1 MKLVTVAEMRAIEK
15 EADAKGVSYAEMME
29 RAGLGIA
36 GIVQSFEWDLDDADE
51 QTVVGLVGSG
61 NNGGDALVALAALA
75 EDGWQAKA
83 YLAKPRPE
91 GDPLVKRL
99 LDQGG
104 EVLPA
109 DEDANHKLLDAWLR
123 TAVVLLDGIL
133 GTGIQL
139 PLRPE
144 LARLLRHVSDFI
156 SEMFVI
162 AVDCPSGVDADT
174 GEMAEETIPADITAT
189 MEAVKAGLLLFPA
202 FERVGILEVIDLGLP
217 DDLEAVKEIRRRV
230 VTENEVYANLPERP
244 SSGHKGTFGTAMVAA
259 GSLNFTG
266 AAYLAGKA
274 AYRIGAGLVT
284 IAAPGPLHAALAGQ
298 LSEATWLLLP
308 HELGSISEKAWDVL
322 RRNLE
327 KVDALLFGPGFG
339 QEEPTAD
346 FVKALVTNKPLR
358 AARPGIG
365 FVSGGAP
372 EKQPDNG
379 PLPPLVIDADGLK
392 LLAKV
397 EDWFKLLPGTAV
409 LTPHPGEMGVLTG
422 MEVKDIQADRLTVA
436 QKYAHEWGHVVVL
449 KGALTVIAAPDGQVA
464 VIPVATTALATAG
477 TGDVL
482 AGIIVG
488 LRAQGLPAFEAAV
501 TGAWIHAQAGLWA
514 ADETG
519 SAASVIASDVL
530 KAIPSVLWEMEYP

>member
-29 RAGLGIA
+29 QAGQGIA
-36 GIVQSFEWDLDDADE
+36 GIVQSFDWDLDDEDN

-61 NNGGDALVALAALA
+61 NNGGDTLVALAALA

-83 YLAKPRPE
+83 YLAKPRPAD
-91 GDPLVKRL
+91 DPLVKRL
-99 LDQGG
+99 LDKGG
-104 EVLPA
+104 EALPA
-109 DEDANHKLLDAWLR
+109 DEDANYKLLDAWLR
-123 TAVVLLDGIL
+123 TALVLLDGIL

-144 LARLLRHVSDFI
+144 LARLLRHVSDFT

-174 GEMAEETIPADITAT
+174 GEMADETIPADITAT
-189 MEAVKAGLLLFPA
+189 MEAVKTGLLLFPA
-202 FERVGILEVIDLGLP
+202 FERVGVLEVIDLGLP
-217 DDLEAVKEIRRRV
+217 DNLKAVKGIRRRV
-230 VTENEVYANLPERP
+230 VTENEALSHLPERP
-244 SSGHKGTFGTAMVAA
+244 MSGHKGTFGTAMVVA

-274 AYRIGAGLVT
+274 AYRIGTGLVR
-284 IAAPGPLHAALAGQ
+284 IGAPSPLHAALAGQ
-298 LSEATWLLLP
+298 IPEATWLLLP
-308 HELGSISEKAWDVL
+308 HEMGSLSEKAWDVL

-327 KVDALLFGPGFG
+327 GADALLFGPGFG
-339 QEEPTAD
+339 QEEFTAD
-346 FVKALVTNKPLR
+346 FVKALVTNKPMR
-358 AARPGIG
+358 SARPGIG
-365 FVSGGAP
+365 FVSSAP
-372 EKQPDNG
+372 EKQTDNG

-397 EDWFKLLPGTAV
+397 EEWWKLLPGMAV

-422 MEVKDIQADRLTVA
+422 MEVKDIQADRLAVA
-436 QKYAHEWGHVVVL
+436 QKYAQEWGHVVAL
-449 KGALTVIAAPDGQVA
+449 KGAMTVIAAPDGQAA
-464 VIPVATTALATAG
+464 VIPMATTALATAG

-488 LRAQGLPAFEAAV
+488 LRAQGVPAFEAAIS
-501 TGAWIHAQAGLWA
+501 GAWIHAQAGLWA
-514 ADETG
+514 ADDTG
-519 SAASVIASDVL
+519 SAASVMAGDVL
-530 KAIPSVLWEMEYP
+530 AAIPTVLWEIGY